1 MANNKHKV
9 IHLAAD
15 ADFTGSIFKVC
26 SAHTT
31 STTIE
36 NSHFGSYDFNHKDT
50 YGGSVDAGVTPATS
64 YGGWS
69 GSQYLAV
76 AGDIIIPAGQCIE
89 TDMIAVEAKTN
100 AALVYYRSA

>member
-1 MANNKHKV
+1 MANKHRV

-15 ADFTGSIFKVC
+15 ADFTGSIYKVC
-26 SAHTT
+26 SANAT

-36 NSHFGSYDFNHKDT
+36 NSHFGSFDFNHKDT
-50 YGGSVDAGVTPATS
+50 YGESTNHTN

-69 GSQYLAV
+69 GSAYLSV
-76 AGDIIIPAGQCIE
+76 AGDIIIPSGQCIE

-100 AALVYYRSA
+100 AALVYHRIA

>member
-1 MANNKHKV
+1 MANRHKV

-26 SAHTT
+26 SAHAT

-36 NSHFGSYDFNHKDT
+36 NSHFGSYDFSWKDT
-50 YGGSVDAGVTPATS
+50 YGNSLATS
-64 YGGWS
+64 TEPAGGWS
-69 GSQYLAV
+69 GSAYLSV
-76 AGDIIIPAGQCIE
+76 AGDIIIPSSQCLE

>member
-1 MANNKHKV
+1 MANNKHRV

-26 SAHTT
+26 SAHAT

-50 YGGSVDAGVTPATS
+50 YGGSTDHATP

-69 GSQYLAV
+69 GSAYLSV
-76 AGDIIIPAGQCIE
+76 AGDIIVTAGSCLE
-89 TDMIAVEAKTN
+89 TDMIAVESKTN
-100 AALVYYRSA
+100 ALLVYYRSA